1 MKGQFSNILC
11 VLHDTHGQDVL
22 VERAMQIASKHNAS
36 LTIMLALEALP
47 PNARMIMQSFEYL
60 ESDSSL
66 TQSAQSWL
74 DEQIAVWSKQYPA
87 KGIVSTGHRFINII
101 RQVVSAGHDLVIK
114 LNENDV
120 VSKITGSDDRHL
132 LRKCPCPVWI
142 MHKVRTTSL
151 QNVVAAVD
159 VNYHYPQHEV
169 AIRKQL
175 ALDILN
181 TAWRVAE
188 AENASLHVVHVYDAV
203 PENILRQGFISVDE
217 DAVQHDL
224 SKIKLEREEEVN
236 RLLGLIALDHN
247 DKAPTIAEPAVH
259 LVRGYPRRD
268 IAATANACNADLI
281 VMGTLSRLGV
291 PGYIMGGTAEET
303 IEQIDCAVVGL
314 KPDGFVT
321 PVDVDG

>member
-1 MKGQFSNILC
+1 M
-11 VLHDTHGQDVL
+11 
-22 VERAMQIASKHNAS
+22 
-36 LTIMLALEALP
+36 
-47 PNARMIMQSFEYL
+47 
-60 ESDSSL
+60 
-66 TQSAQSWL
+66 
-74 DEQIAVWSKQYPA
+74 
-87 KGIVSTGHRFINII
+87 
-101 RQVVSAGHDLVIK
+101 
-114 LNENDV
+114 
-120 VSKITGSDDRHL
+120 
-132 LRKCPCPVWI
+132 
-142 MHKVRTTSL
+142 
-151 QNVVAAVD
+151 
-159 VNYHYPQHEV
+159 
-169 AIRKQL
+169 
-175 ALDILN
+175 
-181 TAWRVAE
+181 AE